1 MKYSKKAQCFFI
13 VLALILAM
21 IPVQILADDYNT
33 FDVVGWYDE
42 SGLDAVKSVKV
53 NGMKLSEFETSMY
66 TPVTNINT
74 VEAPASGTI
83 SVEITLKKGYKL
95 SSSGGYVLYLSGVQ
109 SEVDHVMR
117 SKSKTS
123 IKLPSADWR
132 SKDEELYLAF
142 KTERVPRSGKSKI
155 TTMNKIVLDV
165 DRTIDCKTT
174 FNVADNPVPG
184 VSVPSGKGYKIV
196 PGSACWVK
204 KDGDFYDENVTSF
217 YAKDKESV
225 VFKVDITEKG
235 SNVFSDNI
243 KKKNITINNGV
254 LLDCEVFTYGGS
266 SAKSKYHEICLT
278 VGVEINHVWN
288 KGKVTKKPTLSS
300 EGVRTYKCKRCGE
313 KKTEAIP
320 KKETKPL
327 MAKMRSKGKT
337 SLVLSWS
344 KVKGAEGYDIFFAR
358 CNTSE
363 KKTKAKLVK
372 TIKGNKKTSW
382 TKTGLKKNT
391 AYKSYV
397 KAWKMVKGKKK
408 YLKKSPTVHAY
419 TSGGSKT
426 GTNVKS
432 LSVRKTKVS
441 LKVGSS
447 YKIKATIKKLGK
459 GKTVMAKSHGPK
471 LRYRSTNKNIAT
483 VTKSG
488 RIKGRSKGTCHIY
501 VYAIN
506 GVSKKIKVT
515 VK

>member
-21 IPVQILADDYNT
+21 IPIQAHADNT

-53 NGMKLSEFETSMY
+53 NSVKLSEFETSMY

-204 KDGDFYDENVTSF
+204 KDRDFYDENVTSF

-320 KKETKPL
+320 RKESQLL
-327 MAKMRSKGKT
+327 MAKMTAKDND
-337 SLVLSWS
+337 SLVLSWN
-344 KVKGAEGYDIFFAR
+344 KIKGAQGYDIYMIK
-358 CNTSE
+358 CTKEDE
-363 KKTKAKLVK
+363 KDKKAKLVK
-372 TIKGNKKTSW
+372 TIKGNKKTTW
-382 TKTGLKKNT
+382 TKKGLNEQT
-391 AYKSYV
+391 AYRGYV
-397 KAWKMVKGKKK
+397 RAWKMKNGKKK
-408 YLKKSPTVHAY
+408 YIKKSPMVHAY
-419 TSGGSKT
+419 TSGGDYKS
-426 GTNVKS
+426 TNVKS
-432 LSVRKTKVS
+432 VTVKKNKVS
-441 LKVGSS
+441 LNVGSS
-447 YKIKATIKKLGK
+447 YKIRATVEKLQK
-459 GKTVMAKSHGPK
+459 DKQFMPKTHGAK

-483 VTKSG
+483 VSKSG
-488 RIKGRSKGTCHIY
+488 KIKAKSRGTCHIY
-501 VYAIN
+501 VYTIN
-506 GVSKKIKVT
+506 GLSKKIKVT